1 MATVALAE
9 EAAELLPPKAEIA
22 RRRHGRQYGQIASGH
37 KSACNFIASRRT
49 ACPLTPPSRLRPKA
63 PDPGTPPRPGSPDAI
78 RNATEGPS
86 SCAAVIVPNV
96 IAAVMLHAGRP
107 RQNLRC

>member
-1 MATVALAE
+1 MVILVGGVGAATATVAIAE

-49 ACPLTPPSRLRPKA
+49 AYPLILGRRTQAECAKPRDA
-63 PDPGTPPRPGSPDAI
+63 PVSVPVQRDPQCD
-78 RNATEGPS
+78 
-86 SCAAVIVPNV
+86 
-96 IAAVMLHAGRP
+96 
-107 RQNLRC
+107 